1 MKQTILGILLLASVS
16 AQAQEKMPKHE
27 ISASYGYPTIAFAM
41 FVDSDP
47 SCPHAEQ
54 AFYENDRN
62 FGPLSLEYFYR
73 ISRWISVGGVFT
85 FINRQKDIVQ
95 EKIQIG
101 DFTERYYALMPS
113 IKFNWVRS
121 KHFGL
126 YSKLVAGPCLHTKTD
141 KVDSSTMIISCGPDY
156 SRTTFIDHC
165 DEYTDRKVG
174 LIGQVTPLGIEAGG
188 RLRAFGELGVGIQG
202 VFNAGLR
209 YQF

>member
-1 MKQTILGILLLASVS
+1 MKQTLITALLLTCTSM
-16 AQAQEKMPKHE
+16 QAQNVSSRHE
-27 ISASYGYPTIAFAM
+27 IGVSYGYPTIAFAM

-85 FINRQKDIVQ
+85 YINRQKDIVQ

>member
-1 MKQTILGILLLASVS
+1 MKQTLITALLLACASM
-16 AQAQEKMPKHE
+16 QAQNVSSRHE
-27 ISASYGYPTIAFAM
+27 IGVSYGYPTIAFAM

-85 FINRQKDIVQ
+85 YINRQKDIVQ
-95 EKIQIG
+95 GKVQIG

-188 RLRAFGELGVGIQG
+188 RLRVFGELGVGIQG

>member
-1 MKQTILGILLLASVS
+1 
-16 AQAQEKMPKHE
+16 
-27 ISASYGYPTIAFAM
+27 
-41 FVDSDP
+41 
-47 SCPHAEQ
+47 
-54 AFYENDRN
+54 
-62 FGPLSLEYFYR
+62 
-73 ISRWISVGGVFT
+73 
-85 FINRQKDIVQ
+85 
-95 EKIQIG
+95 
-101 DFTERYYALMPS
+101 MPS

-165 DEYTDRKVG
+165 DEYTDRKIG

-188 RLRAFGELGVGIQG
+188 RLRVFGELGVGIQG

>member
-1 MKQTILGILLLASVS
+1 MKQTLITALLLTCTSM
-16 AQAQEKMPKHE
+16 QAQNVSSRHE
-27 ISASYGYPTIAFAM
+27 IGVSYGYPTIAFAM

-85 FINRQKDIVQ
+85 YINRQKDIVQ

-188 RLRAFGELGVGIQG
+188 RLRVFGELGVGIQG

-209 YQF
+209 YKF

>member
-1 MKQTILGILLLASVS
+1 MKQTLITALLLACASM
-16 AQAQEKMPKHE
+16 QAQNVSSRHE
-27 ISASYGYPTIAFAM
+27 IGVSYGYPTIAFAM

-85 FINRQKDIVQ
+85 YINRQKDIVQ

-209 YQF
+209 DQF

>member
-1 MKQTILGILLLASVS
+1 MKQTLITALLLTCTSM
-16 AQAQEKMPKHE
+16 QAQNVSSRHE
-27 ISASYGYPTIAFAM
+27 IGVSYGYPTIAFAM

-85 FINRQKDIVQ
+85 YINRQKDIVQ

-174 LIGQVTPLGIEAGG
+174 LIGQVTPLGIEAGD
-188 RLRAFGELGVGIQG
+188 RLRVFGELGVGIQG

-209 YQF
+209 YKF

>member
-1 MKQTILGILLLASVS
+1 MKQTLITALLLACASM
-16 AQAQEKMPKHE
+16 QAQNVSSRHE
-27 ISASYGYPTIAFAM
+27 IGVSYGYPTIAFAM

-113 IKFNWVRS
+113 IKYNWVRR

-126 YSKLVAGPCLHTKTD
+126 YSRLVAGPCLHTKTD
-141 KVDSSTMIISCGPDY
+141 KVD
-156 SRTTFIDHC
+156 
-165 DEYTDRKVG
+165 
-174 LIGQVTPLGIEAGG
+174 
-188 RLRAFGELGVGIQG
+188 
-202 VFNAGLR
+202 
-209 YQF
+209 

>member
-1 MKQTILGILLLASVS
+1 MKQTLITALLLTCASM
-16 AQAQEKMPKHE
+16 QAQNVSSRHE
-27 ISASYGYPTIAFAM
+27 IGVSYGYPTIAFAM

-85 FINRQKDIVQ
+85 YINRQKDIVQ

-188 RLRAFGELGVGIQG
+188 RLRVFGELGVGIQG

>member
-1 MKQTILGILLLASVS
+1 MKQTLITALLLTCTSM
-16 AQAQEKMPKHE
+16 QAQNVSSRHE
-27 ISASYGYPTIAFAM
+27 IGVSYGYPTIAFAM

-62 FGPLSLEYFYR
+62 FGPLSLDYFYR
-73 ISRWISVGGVFT
+73 ISRWISVGAVFT

>member
-1 MKQTILGILLLASVS
+1 MKQTLITALLLTCVS
-16 AQAQEKMPKHE
+16 MQAQNVSSRHE
-27 ISASYGYPTIAFAM
+27 IGVSYGYPTIAFAM

-85 FINRQKDIVQ
+85 YINRQKDIVQ

-188 RLRAFGELGVGIQG
+188 RLRVFGELGVGIQG
-202 VFNAGLR
+202 VFIAGLR

>member
-1 MKQTILGILLLASVS
+1 MKQTLITALLLTCTSM
-16 AQAQEKMPKHE
+16 QAQNVSSRHE
-27 ISASYGYPTIAFAM
+27 IGVSYGYPTIAFGM

-85 FINRQKDIVQ
+85 YINRQKDIVQ

-188 RLRAFGELGVGIQG
+188 RLRVFGELGVGIQG

>member
-1 MKQTILGILLLASVS
+1 MKQTLITALLLTCTSM
-16 AQAQEKMPKHE
+16 QAQNVSSRHE
-27 ISASYGYPTIAFAM
+27 IGVSYGYPTIAFAM

-85 FINRQKDIVQ
+85 YINRQKDIVQ
-95 EKIQIG
+95 GKVQIG

-188 RLRAFGELGVGIQG
+188 RLRVFGELGVGIQG

>member
-1 MKQTILGILLLASVS
+1 MKQTLITALLLACASM
-16 AQAQEKMPKHE
+16 QAQNVSSRHE
-27 ISASYGYPTIAFAM
+27 IGVSYGYPTIAFAM

-85 FINRQKDIVQ
+85 YINRQKDIVQ

-188 RLRAFGELGVGIQG
+188 RLRVFGELGVGIQG

>member
-1 MKQTILGILLLASVS
+1 MKQTLITALLLACASM
-16 AQAQEKMPKHE
+16 QAQNVSSRHE
-27 ISASYGYPTIAFAM
+27 IGVSYGYPTIAFAM

-85 FINRQKDIVQ
+85 YINRQKDIVQ

-188 RLRAFGELGVGIQG
+188 RLRVFGELGVGIQG

-209 YQF
+209 YKF

>member
-1 MKQTILGILLLASVS
+1 MKQTLITALLLACVS
-16 AQAQEKMPKHE
+16 MQAQNVSSRHE
-27 ISASYGYPTIAFAM
+27 IGVSYGYPTIAFAM

-85 FINRQKDIVQ
+85 YINRQKDIVQ

-188 RLRAFGELGVGIQG
+188 RLRVFGELGVGIQG
-202 VFNAGLR
+202 VYNVGLR
-209 YQF
+209 YKF

>member
-1 MKQTILGILLLASVS
+1 MKQTLITALLLACASM
-16 AQAQEKMPKHE
+16 QAQNVSSRHE
-27 ISASYGYPTIAFAM
+27 IGVSYGYPTIAFAM

-188 RLRAFGELGVGIQG
+188 RLRVFGELGVGIQG

-209 YQF
+209 YKF

>member
-1 MKQTILGILLLASVS
+1 MKQTLITALLLACASM
-16 AQAQEKMPKHE
+16 QAQNVSSRHE
-27 ISASYGYPTIAFAM
+27 IGVSYGYPTIAFAM

-188 RLRAFGELGVGIQG
+188 RLRVFGELGVGIQG

>member
-1 MKQTILGILLLASVS
+1 MKQTLITALLLTCTSM
-16 AQAQEKMPKHE
+16 QAQNVSSRHE
-27 ISASYGYPTIAFAM
+27 IGVSYGYPTIAFAM

-85 FINRQKDIVQ
+85 YINRQKDIVQ

-188 RLRAFGELGVGIQG
+188 RLRVFGELGVGIQG

>member
-1 MKQTILGILLLASVS
+1 MKQTLITALLLTCTSM
-16 AQAQEKMPKHE
+16 QAQNVSSRHE
-27 ISASYGYPTIAFAM
+27 IGVSYGYPTIAFAM

-188 RLRAFGELGVGIQG
+188 RLRVFGELGIGAQG
-202 VFNAGLR
+202 VYNVGLR
-209 YQF
+209 YKF

>member
-1 MKQTILGILLLASVS
+1 MKQTLITALLLACVS
-16 AQAQEKMPKHE
+16 MQAQNVSSRHE
-27 ISASYGYPTIAFAM
+27 IGVSYGYPTIAFAM

-188 RLRAFGELGVGIQG
+188 RLRVFGELGVGIQG
-202 VFNAGLR
+202 VFNVGLR
-209 YQF
+209 YKF

>member
-1 MKQTILGILLLASVS
+1 MKQTLITALLLTCTSM
-16 AQAQEKMPKHE
+16 QAQNVSSRHE
-27 ISASYGYPTIAFAM
+27 IGVSYGYPTIAFAM

-73 ISRWISVGGVFT
+73 VSRWISVGGVFT

-188 RLRAFGELGVGIQG
+188 RLRVFGELGVGIQG
-202 VFNAGLR
+202 VFNVGLR
-209 YQF
+209 YKF

>member
-1 MKQTILGILLLASVS
+1 MKQTLITALLLACASM
-16 AQAQEKMPKHE
+16 QAQNVSSRHE
-27 ISASYGYPTIAFAM
+27 IGVSYGYPTIAFAM

-85 FINRQKDIVQ
+85 YINRQKDIVQ

-188 RLRAFGELGVGIQG
+188 RLRVFGELGVGIQG
-202 VFNAGLR
+202 VYNVGLR
-209 YQF
+209 YKF